1 MSSGTRGRRLDVPS
15 EDAPKNLVKSMIPR
29 LEDFRN
35 LRQHT
40 LSPRSTLAWGV
51 ALQQLDTVEAVLHMR
66 PQAAAHINEINE

>member
-1 MSSGTRGRRLDVPS
+1 
-15 EDAPKNLVKSMIPR
+15 MIPR